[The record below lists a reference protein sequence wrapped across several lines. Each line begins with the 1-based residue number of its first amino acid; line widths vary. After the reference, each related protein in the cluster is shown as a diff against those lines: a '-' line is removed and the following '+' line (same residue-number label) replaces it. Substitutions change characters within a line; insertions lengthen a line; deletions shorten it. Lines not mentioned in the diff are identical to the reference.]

1 MLYIYVLLDRLHA
14 LLISVLLAFYRDFFH
29 SLVLLHDYILVV
41 LAALDALLA
50 QRNIPDSQ
58 ALFINHS
65 ILSLLLSYLNS
76 ALVSFTRFKKLLC
89 LNSDLISDFL
99 GAGGFISEPLDAVL
113 KQLRLFY

>member
-1 MLYIYVLLDRLHA
+1 MKCSSYLRTY
-14 LLISVLLAFYRDFFH
+14 
-29 SLVLLHDYILVV
+29 LVLLHDYILVV

-65 ILSLLLSYLNS
+65 ILGLLLPYLNS
-76 ALVSFTRFKKLLC
+76 ALVSFTRFEKLLC